1 MVEGGEYLWRCLCYI
16 ELNMVRCGVVPHPSQ
31 WTWSGYA
38 ELMGTKQR
46 NRLLD
51 VSKLLSLLRTDD
63 LQAFRRNFQVALE
76 ETLAKRSMLREPKW
90 TEAVAVGS
98 AEFVSDME
106 AQVRNR
112 QVTRVEEDSGVW
124 ALREG
129 YEPQYGVVFGT
140 ENRAI
145 DRF

>member
-1 MVEGGEYLWRCLCYI
+1 MLGE
-16 ELNMVRCGVVPHPSQ
+16 
-31 WTWSGYA
+31 
-38 ELMGTKQR
+38 
-46 NRLLD
+46 
-51 VSKLLSLLRTDD
+51 RT
-63 LQAFRRNFQVALE
+63 
-76 ETLAKRSMLREPKW
+76 W
-90 TEAVAVGS
+90 TEAVVGGS
-98 AEFVSDME
+98 AEFVSDTE

>member
-1 MVEGGEYLWRCLCYI
+1 
-16 ELNMVRCGVVPHPSQ
+16 
-31 WTWSGYA
+31 
-38 ELMGTKQR
+38 
-46 NRLLD
+46 
-51 VSKLLSLLRTDD
+51 LLSLLRTDD

-76 ETLAKRSMLREPKW
+76 EIIAKRSTLREPMW

-98 AEFVSDME
+98 ADFVSEME

-112 QVTRVEEDSGVW
+112 QVTRVEQDSGIW

-140 ENRAI
+140 ENRTI
-145 DRF
+145 DCF